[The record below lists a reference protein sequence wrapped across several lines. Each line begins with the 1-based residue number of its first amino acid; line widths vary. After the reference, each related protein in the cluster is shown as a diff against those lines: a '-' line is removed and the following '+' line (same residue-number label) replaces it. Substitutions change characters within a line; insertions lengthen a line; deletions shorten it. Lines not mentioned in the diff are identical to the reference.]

1 MDTEGAQWFNLF
13 LSNLS
18 VYQGRP
24 ETYLYIMGGVVC
36 ILLYL
41 LLTSRS
47 KVNRLAEKLE
57 DAAGRLQ
64 QLGEENTT
72 LHKSETD
79 LRLKEARLVTLIRTE
94 RRNSAE
100 KLALLEDARDDL
112 RLQFSNLAREIFDD
126 NNESFNSRSKER
138 LESLLHPF
146 HLQLDE
152 LKKEIRQTYLSDTR
166 ERTTLQSELAHLKE
180 MNLRISQEAI
190 NLTRALKG
198 DKKLQGNWGELVL
211 EKILEQSGLRKGHEF
226 ELQKGLRDNENRLFK
241 PDVVI
246 HLPDERDI
254 IIDSKVSL
262 VAWEKYCS
270 SDDHK
275 QQQEALGELATAIRN
290 HITSLSSKNYEDLVG
305 TRSLDFVLMF
315 MPVDALF
322 LAAFDHDQT
331 LFNEA
336 MNKKVVIVTP
346 TTLMA
351 TLRTIQNIWR
361 HEQQNRNSLEIARK
375 AGSLYDKFRGFVEDL
390 DKIGK
395 QLQGCNSAYD
405 SAMAKLS
412 RGRGNLVSQA
422 SQLIDLGIRVKKELP
437 KDIIEQQDPLQKN

>member
-1 MDTEGAQWFNLF
+1 MDTEGAQWLNQILTP
-13 LSNLS
+13 LS
-18 VYQGRP
+18 VYLARP
-24 ETYLYIMGGVVC
+24 ETYLLLLGGMVC

-41 LLTSRS
+41 LLTSRA
-47 KVNRLAEKLE
+47 KAQKLEEKIE
-57 DAAGRLQ
+57 DAARQLQ
-64 QLGEENTT
+64 QLEEDNTT
-72 LHKSETD
+72 LRKSETD
-79 LRLKEARLVTLIRTE
+79 LKIKEAQLVTLIRTE

-100 KLALLEDARDDL
+100 KLSLLEDARNDL

-126 NNESFNSRSKER
+126 NNESFNTRSRER

-152 LKKEIRQTYLSDTR
+152 LKNEIRQTYLSDTR

-180 MNLRISQEAI
+180 MNLKISQEAI

-211 EKILEQSGLRKGHEF
+211 EKILEQSGLRKDHEF
-226 ELQKGLRDNENRLFK
+226 ELQKGMRDSDNKLFK

-246 HLPDERDI
+246 HLPDQRDI

-270 SDDHK
+270 SDDEK
-275 QQQEALGELATAIRN
+275 RQQEALSEQATAIRN
-290 HITSLSSKNYEDLVG
+290 HITTLSNKNYEDLVG
-305 TRSLDFVLMF
+305 SRALDFVLMF

-322 LAAFDHDQT
+322 MAAFEHDQT
-331 LFNEA
+331 LFDEA
-336 MNKKVVIVTP
+336 INKKVVIVTP

-361 HEQQNRNSLEIARK
+361 YEQQSRNSLEIARK

-422 SQLIDLGIRVKKELP
+422 SQLLDLGVRVKKELP
-437 KDIIEQQDPLQKN
+437 KEIIEQQDPLQKN

>member
-1 MDTEGAQWFNLF
+1 METEGTHW
-13 LSNLS
+13 LSQLLKALS
-18 VYQGRP
+18 AYQARP
-24 ETYLYIMGGVVC
+24 ETYLFLLGGVVC

-41 LLTSRS
+41 LLASR
-47 KVNRLAEKLE
+47 NRVQKLAEKIE
-57 DAAGRLQ
+57 DAAEQLLQ
-64 QLGEENTT
+64 LETDNTT
-72 LHKSETD
+72 LRKSEID
-79 LRLKEARLVTLIRTE
+79 LKVKEAQLVTLIRTE

-100 KLALLEDARDDL
+100 KLALLEDARNDL
-112 RLQFSNLAREIFDD
+112 RLQFSTLAREILDE
-126 NNESFNSRSKER
+126 NNESFNTRSKER

-180 MNLRISQEAI
+180 MNLKISQEAV

-211 EKILEQSGLRKGHEF
+211 EKILEQSGLRKDHEF
-226 ELQKGLRDNENRLFK
+226 ELQKGMRGTDNKLFK

-246 HLPDERDI
+246 HLPDNRDI

-270 SDDHK
+270 SDDTMI
-275 QQQEALGELATAIRN
+275 QQKALGQQATAIRN
-290 HITSLSSKNYEDLVG
+290 HITTLSSKSYEDLVG
-305 TRSLDFVLMF
+305 SRSLDFVLMF

-322 LAAFDHDQT
+322 MAAFDHDRT
-331 LFNEA
+331 LFDEA
-336 MNKKVVIVTP
+336 INKKVVIVTP

-351 TLRTIQNIWR
+351 TLRTVQNIWR
-361 HEQQNRNSLEIARK
+361 YEQQSRNSLEIARK
-375 AGSLYDKFRGFVEDL
+375 AGTLYDKFRGFVEDL

-422 SQLIDLGIRVKKELP
+422 SQLIDLGVRVKKELP
-437 KDIIEQQDPLQKN
+437 KEIIEQQDTGQKN